1 MIYSLSSLSKGETLN
16 VCNKTYYQLAMKKAV
31 EVTAGLKICQT
42 KNYVKS
48 AKYFDVFRLVLDI
61 QLNTIKINGK
71 NLVEIK

>member
-1 MIYSLSSLSKGETLN
+1 
-16 VCNKTYYQLAMKKAV
+16 MKKAV

-48 AKYFDVFRLVLDI
+48 AKYFDAFRLVLDI

-71 NLVEIK
+71 NLVEIKE